1 MKDLVKD
8 AITFFKMVGGSD
20 ALSDK
25 GFDTGDIMPLEYC
38 NEIVELCQ
46 KYDIA
51 WDDTMPYG
59 ILDAEYDLERFF
71 KSKLEEAVK
80 GGIYDV

>member
-8 AITFFKMVGGSD
+8 AIAFFKMVGGSD

-25 GFDTGDIMPLEYC
+25 GFDTGDIMTLEYC
-38 NEIVELCQ
+38 NEIVELC
-46 KYDIA
+46 KRYNIA
-51 WDDTMPYG
+51 CDDTMPYG
-59 ILDAEYDLERFF
+59 ILDAEYELEKFF
-71 KSKLEEAVK
+71 KTKLEESVK

>member
-8 AITFFKMVGGSD
+8 AIAFFKMVGGSD

-51 WDDTMPYG
+51 CDDTMPYG
-59 ILDAEYDLERFF
+59 ILDAEYELEKFF
-71 KSKLEEAVK
+71 KTKLEESVK
-80 GGIYDV
+80 WGIYDV

>member
-8 AITFFKMVGGSD
+8 AIAFFKMVGGSD

-46 KYDIA
+46 KYSITC
-51 WDDTMPYG
+51 DDTMPYG
-59 ILDAEYDLERFF
+59 ILDAEYELEKFF
-71 KSKLEEAVK
+71 KIKLEEAVNR
-80 GGIYDV
+80 GN